1 MDRLLVATER
11 AERDH
16 FWFRG
21 FRRFVSPLLADAVRG
36 RPAPAILDCGCGTG
50 YNLGLLRQY
59 GRAAGIDIT
68 WTGLA
73 FARARGDRA
82 VAQASAAVL
91 PFGDESFDVV
101 TSFDVIYGLQDD
113 DERAALREMFRVLRP
128 GGHLVLNVAAMNM
141 LTGNHSVLGG
151 EVRRY
156 SRAVLAER
164 LTGAGFAVRRLTYT
178 NAAIFPIVAAVRLV
192 QRVSGHQ
199 ESEHEISIPPAP
211 VNAALS
217 AVLAVEAAALRVMNM
232 PFGSSLLA
240 LARKGERMQRCRT
253 QRSG

>member
-21 FRRFVSPLLADAVRG
+21 FRRFISPLLAEAVRG
-36 RPAPAILDCGCGTG
+36 RPDPAILDCGCGTG
-50 YNLGLLRQY
+50 FNLRLLRTY

-82 VAQASAAVL
+82 VAQASAALL
-91 PFGDESFDVV
+91 PFGGESFDVV
-101 TSFDVIYGLQDD
+101 TSFDVIYGLEDK

-128 GGHLVLNVAAMNM
+128 GGHLVLNVAAMPM

-156 SRAVLAER
+156 SRAVLADR
-164 LTGAGFAVRRLTYT
+164 LTQAGFTVRRLTYT
-178 NAAIFPIVAAVRLV
+178 NAAIFPLVATVRLL
-192 QRVSGHQ
+192 QRVSGHK
-199 ESEHEISIPPAP
+199 ESENEISIPFAP

-217 AVLAVEAAALRVMNM
+217 AALAVEAAALRVVNM

-240 LARKGERMQRCRT
+240 LARKSDLADAR
-253 QRSG
+253 